1 MTKTYLLLL
10 VLSLF
15 VVAYVPRLFPMLLFY
30 TRKVPSWFSE
40 WMKYVPVA
48 LFAALAFKDVF
59 ITHEH
64 LDIAWNIKVLA
75 MVLVAGV
82 AYKST
87 LDGFV
92 GINRISFC
100 ISIIHVIKS
109 SPSKLRER
117 LFIFIAHKI
126 SAVICPLAFAIIGEI
141 LI

>member
-15 VVAYVPRLFPMLLFY
+15 VVAYVPRLFPMLYF
-30 TRKVPSWFSE
+30 THRK
-40 WMKYVPVA
+40 A

-82 AYKST
+82 AYKSRSMALSVLT
-87 LDGFV
+87 G
-92 GINRISFC
+92 
-100 ISIIHVIKS
+100 
-109 SPSKLRER
+109 
-117 LFIFIAHKI
+117 
-126 SAVICPLAFAIIGEI
+126 LASVF
-141 LI
+141 LLSML

>member
-15 VVAYVPRLFPMLLFY
+15 VVAYVPRLFPMLYF
-30 TRKVPSWFSE
+30 THRKVPSWFSE
-40 WMKYVPVA
+40 WMKYVPAA

-82 AYKST
+82 AYKSRSMALSVLT
-87 LDGFV
+87 G
-92 GINRISFC
+92 
-100 ISIIHVIKS
+100 
-109 SPSKLRER
+109 
-117 LFIFIAHKI
+117 
-126 SAVICPLAFAIIGEI
+126 LASVF
-141 LI
+141 LLSML